1 MSIKD
6 KVVLITGAAS
16 GIGRAAA
23 IHFAQQGAQVMM
35 ADVAIE
41 ELAQTHETCI
51 PFQSLTKAQVCDVG
65 DSSAVNVLVNQTHA
79 HFGRID
85 VLIHAAGICRAAPL
99 LEMTDEQWLETLRV
113 NLNGSFYITRE
124 TGKIMAAQQ
133 SGTMILMTS
142 DRGIYG
148 SADYAQYAASKGGMI
163 ALVKSLALHMGQYN
177 VTVNGLNPGMTDT
190 PLSRGANPTKYD
202 SKLVADV
209 LGKATTAQEVAH
221 TLMYLATQAS
231 TYTTGQIIGTRLRHG
246 Q

>member
-1 MSIKD
+1 LSIKD

-23 IHFAQQGAQVMM
+23 IHFGQNGAQLMI
-35 ADVAIE
+35 ADVAQE
-41 ELAQTHETCI
+41 G
-51 PFQSLTKAQVCDVG
+51 LTNTLESCKTNLNGVKSKVCDIG
-65 DSSAVNVLVNQTHA
+65 NSSDVRSLVDQTRQHY
-79 HFGRID
+79 GRID
-85 VLIHAAGICRAAPL
+85 VLIHAAGICRAAPM
-99 LEMTDEQWLETLRV
+99 LEMSDEDWQETLRV

-124 TGKIMAAQQ
+124 TGKIMAAQK

-142 DRGIYG
+142 DRGVYG

-163 ALVKSLALHMGQYN
+163 ALVKSLALHMGQFN

-209 LGKATTAQEVAH
+209 LGKATTPMQVAH
-221 TLMYLATQAS
+221 TLMYLATEAS
-231 TYTTGQIIGTRLRHG
+231 VYTTGQIIGTRLRHG

>member
-35 ADVAIE
+35 ADVAKE

-99 LEMTDEQWLETLRV
+99 LEMATVMESWLLERRSPTSLR
-113 NLNGSFYITRE
+113 
-124 TGKIMAAQQ
+124 AAC
-133 SGTMILMTS
+133 
-142 DRGIYG
+142 
-148 SADYAQYAASKGGMI
+148 
-163 ALVKSLALHMGQYN
+163 
-177 VTVNGLNPGMTDT
+177 
-190 PLSRGANPTKYD
+190 SRQFCQ
-202 SKLVADV
+202 VAV
-209 LGKATTAQEVAH
+209 
-221 TLMYLATQAS
+221 
-231 TYTTGQIIGTRLRHG
+231 
-246 Q
+246 